1 MTEELK
7 DFPFCGQQPSHDK
20 MMDEDM
26 WSHDTV
32 PWRRVWCH
40 SCQIG
45 TDYVCEGYEPSE
57 IEAWNRRAPDARDAR
72 IAELEAA
79 RIAYAREFP
88 VNADGDPDVGSI
100 HANIRALK
108 AELAAAKA
116 PAPIPS
122 NSGELDPSTP
132 WYPDDSGEWVEV
144 PEDLMEMPAA
154 LSFETKIEG
163 LQLRERLS
171 QDHIT
176 PATKAGNWYWKYD
189 SDHMWRIV
197 AYKVVKP

>member
-1 MTEELK
+1 MKFDSAEVQRLAQFLMDRQTHLGPDRESTWAMERRAWD
-7 DFPFCGQQPSHDK
+7 DFPAAANLLKQMH
-20 MMDEDM
+20 
-26 WSHDTV
+26 
-32 PWRRVWCH
+32 
-40 SCQIG
+40 
-45 TDYVCEGYEPSE
+45 
-57 IEAWNRRAPDARDAR
+57 AR
-72 IAELEAA
+72 ITEMAAA
-79 RIAYAREFP
+79 RIVYASEFP

-100 HANIRALK
+100 HANIRKLK

-116 PAPIPS
+116 LNPTPS
-122 NSGELDPSTP
+122 NPGELEPSTT

-144 PEDLMEMPAA
+144 PEDLREMPAA

-171 QDHIT
+171 RDHIT

-189 SDHMWRIV
+189 SDHMCRIV